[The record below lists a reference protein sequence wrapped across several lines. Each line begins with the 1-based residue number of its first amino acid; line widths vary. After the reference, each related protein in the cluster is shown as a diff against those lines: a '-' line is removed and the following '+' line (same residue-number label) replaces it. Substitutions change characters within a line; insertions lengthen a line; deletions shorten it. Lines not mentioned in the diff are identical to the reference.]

1 MPRLF
6 FWLLLTVC
14 LLLAI
19 AHFNPEQL
27 PVVLYKACLVTG
39 GVVLGYW
46 LDRSLFHYARPHQL
60 FENANLLADQDLD
73 LASKADRVA
82 MEGSRAIRLNASLA
96 TLRRTVII
104 LACVLG
110 LTLGL

>member
-1 MPRLF
+1 MILPRLS
-6 FWLLLTVC
+6 FWLLMAIA

-19 AHFNPEQL
+19 GFFSPQQL
-27 PVVLYKACLVTG
+27 PVVLYKTSLVTG
-39 GVVLGYW
+39 AVVLGYW
-46 LDRSLFHYARPHQL
+46 LDRSLFHYARPHDMFQQAL
-60 FENANLLADQDLD
+60 QIQTDSLD
-73 LASKADRVA
+73 GARA
-82 MEGSRAIRLNASLA
+82 MRLNASLA